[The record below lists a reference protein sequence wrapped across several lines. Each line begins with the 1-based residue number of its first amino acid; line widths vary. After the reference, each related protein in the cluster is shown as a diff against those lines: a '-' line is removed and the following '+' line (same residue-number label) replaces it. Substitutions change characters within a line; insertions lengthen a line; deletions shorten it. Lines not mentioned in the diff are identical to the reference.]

1 MPFGASGKTFS
12 ETMVDIRKTPTF
24 EEAPSGTPGTTDPA
38 LPRTVYSLS
47 EDETLDLGRTFARQI
62 KGGELLA
69 LEGDLGLG
77 KTVFVR
83 GFASGLGIAPQDVA
97 SPSFTLVQEHPD
109 GRLPL
114 YHVDLYRLDNPD
126 DVEPLGLEELMA
138 SGGVVV
144 VEWGEKLPSYFRRDA
159 LVIRFHDVGEGSRR
173 IELLPDPRAPR
184 KRRNDA

>member
-1 MPFGASGKTFS
+1 M
-12 ETMVDIRKTPTF
+12 
-24 EEAPSGTPGTTDPA
+24 
-38 LPRTVYSLS
+38 
-47 EDETLDLGRTFARQI
+47 
-62 KGGELLA
+62 
-69 LEGDLGLG
+69 
-77 KTVFVR
+77 
-83 GFASGLGIAPQDVA
+83 A
-97 SPSFTLVQEHPD
+97 SPSFTLVQEHLD

-126 DVEPLGLEELMA
+126 DVESLGLEELMA